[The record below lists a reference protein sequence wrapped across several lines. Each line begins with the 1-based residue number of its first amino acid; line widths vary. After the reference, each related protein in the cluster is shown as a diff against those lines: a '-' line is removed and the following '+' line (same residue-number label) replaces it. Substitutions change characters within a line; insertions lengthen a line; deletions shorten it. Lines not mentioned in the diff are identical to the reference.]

1 FGDEI
6 ESIKTMHPIT
16 KEVFAS
22 YDEFLLFPGDAY
34 TVNNDILKQTVELA
48 KIELEERIAYFK
60 KNNRLLE
67 AQRIKERVERDL
79 DSLAEF
85 GTCPGIENYSM
96 YLDNRTFGQRP
107 YTLLDYFHDKN
118 PIVFI
123 DESHMM
129 IPQLRAMFKGDR
141 SRKQTLVD
149 YGFRLPSALDN
160 RPLTFEEFENS
171 FDFQEIYISATPDE
185 YELDKTHGVVTTLFV
200 RPTGLLNPSIEV
212 RPAKGQ
218 IENIYDELQ

>member
-1 FGDEI
+1 
-6 ESIKTMHPIT
+6 
-16 KEVFAS
+16 
-22 YDEFLLFPGDAY
+22 
-34 TVNNDILKQTVELA
+34 
-48 KIELEERIAYFK
+48 
-60 KNNRLLE
+60 
-67 AQRIKERVERDL
+67 
-79 DSLAEF
+79 
-85 GTCPGIENYSM
+85 M

-129 IPQLRAMFKGDR
+129 MPQLRAMFKGDR

-160 RPLTFEEFENS
+160 RPLTFDEFETS
-171 FDFQEIYISATPDE
+171 FDFQKIYISATPDE
-185 YELDKTHGVVTTLFV
+185 YELDKTNGIVTTLFV
-200 RPTGLLNPSIEV
+200 RPTGLLNPLIEV

-218 IENIYDELQ
+218 IEDIYDELQKQKERGERTLILTTTKSLAEELTRFFMEKNEKIAYIHSEHKTFERNEILRKLRKGIYDCVVGINLLREGIDLPEVRLNNGARCR